1 MTSSNAPHLYLVDG
15 SGYIFRAFHALPPL
29 TTPDGTPSGAVFGY
43 CQMLNRLTQDV
54 GASQLAVIFDAGR
67 TSFRNEVYAD
77 YKAHRPEPPP
87 ELIPQFALI
96 RDATRA
102 YNLPCIELPG
112 YEADDLIAAYAEA
125 AVAAGYKVTIVSSDK
140 DLMQL
145 VADGIEMYD
154 PIKLKRIGRDEVIEK
169 FGVPPEKVIDVQ
181 ALIGDPTDNVPGVPG
196 IGVKTA
202 AQLITEYGDLDSLL
216 ARLGEIKQPKRRETL
231 ETNREKALLSR
242 RLVTLDRKAPL
253 PEPLTA
259 FAVKKAERQVLR
271 DFFQKMG
278 FTKLI
283 QRLDAA
289 PDGGSGAPVVTSAAT
304 TTASVPAGKAEKRY
318 ELVQSLDVLKEWVRR
333 ATYAGV
339 VAFDTETTSSNA
351 AQAELVGVS
360 LALSPGEACYVP
372 LGHRAGGGGLD
383 LGERPPQIPLK
394 DAVAALKPML
404 EDPSVLKI
412 GYEIK
417 FDQRVMRRLGVAVAP
432 VDDAMLLSFVLDAGS
447 HSHGQAELSER
458 HLEHKTIALD
468 EITGAGKAR
477 ITFADVSP
485 DKALGYAAEEADVAL
500 RLHRELKPRLIRE
513 RLTTVYETVERP
525 LVPVLAAMETAGI
538 KVDPGTLHRL
548 SNEFGRTM
556 ATLEGELHKIAGREF
571 NVGSPK
577 QLGEIL
583 FDELK
588 LPGGKKG
595 KTGAYSTHS
604 DILEELIDE
613 HPMPKKI
620 LDWRL
625 VSKLKSTYADT
636 LIEQIDPVTRRIH
649 TTYDMAG
656 AATGR
661 LSSNDPNLQN
671 IPVRSEEGRR
681 IRAAFIAEDGHKLL
695 SVDYSQIEL
704 RLVAEMAEVE
714 PLKQAFRDGLDIHA
728 LTASQV
734 FGVPLEKMD
743 PLTRR
748 NAKAIN
754 FGIIYGMSAFGLAR
768 QIGVAQSEA
777 SAFIKAYFERYPGI
791 RAYMD
796 KAKETA
802 RKHGY
807 VTTLFGRRVHVKT
820 IADKNPAM
828 RSFAE
833 RQAINAP
840 IQGTAADIIKRAMIR
855 MPAALG
861 EAGLKTRM
869 LLQVHDE
876 LVFEA
881 PDAEVETA
889 KALVRKVMEGAIA
902 PAVNLGVPLIADAGV
917 GTTWAEAH

>member
-1 MTSSNAPHLYLVDG
+1 LADPTHLYLVDG

-54 GASQLAVIFDAGR
+54 GANQLAVIFDAGR

-102 YNLPCIELPG
+102 YNLPCIELEG
-112 YEADDLIAAYAEA
+112 YEADDLIAAYAHA
-125 AVAAGYKVTIVSSDK
+125 AAAAGYKVTIVSSDK

-154 PIKLKRIGRDEVIEK
+154 PIKLKRIGREEVIEK

-202 AQLITEYGDLDSLL
+202 AQLIIEYGDLDSLL
-216 ARLGEIKQPKRRETL
+216 ARLDEIKQPKRRETL
-231 ETNREKALLSR
+231 LANKEKALLSR
-242 RLVTLDRKAPL
+242 RLVTLDRKTPL
-253 PEPLTA
+253 PEPLES
-259 FAVKKAERQVLR
+259 FVVKAAEKQLLR

-278 FTKLI
+278 FTKLL

-289 PDGGSGAPVVTSAAT
+289 PGGGSGTAVATAVAA
-304 TTASVPAGKAEKRY
+304 AAAIPAGKTEKRY
-318 ELVQSLDVLKEWVRR
+318 VLVQSLDVLKDWVRR
-333 ATYAGV
+333 ATHAGV
-339 VAFDTETTSSNA
+339 VAFDTEATSSDA
-351 AQAELVGVS
+351 ARAELLGVS

-372 LGHRAGGGGLD
+372 LGHRVGGGGLD
-383 LGERPPQIPLK
+383 FGGKPPQIPL
-394 DAVAALKPML
+394 DEAIAALKPML
-404 EDPSVLKI
+404 EDQSVLKI

-417 FDQRVMRRLGVAVAP
+417 FDARVMHRYGVTLAP
-432 VDDAMLLSFVLDAGS
+432 IDDAMLLSFVLDAGS

-458 HLEHKTIALD
+458 HLEHKTVALD
-468 EITGAGKAR
+468 EITGAGKTR
-477 ITFADVSP
+477 IAFAEVAP
-485 DKALGYAAEEADVAL
+485 DKALAYAAEEADVAL
-500 RLHRELKPRLIRE
+500 RLHGQLRPRLIRE
-513 RLTTVYETVERP
+513 RLTTIYETVERP
-525 LVPVLAAMETAGI
+525 LVPVLAAMESAGI
-538 KVDPGTLHRL
+538 KVDPDTLRRL
-548 SNEFGRTM
+548 SNEFGRSM
-556 ATLEGELHKIAGREF
+556 ASLESDLHKLAGREF

-604 DILEELIDE
+604 DVLEELIE
-613 HPMPKKI
+613 AHPMPRKI

-636 LIEQIDPVTRRIH
+636 LIEQIDPETKRIH

-681 IRAAFIAEDGHKLL
+681 IRAAFIAEPGHKLL

-704 RLVAEMAEVE
+704 RLVAEMADVE
-714 PLKQAFRDGLDIHA
+714 PLKRAFSEGIDIHA

-734 FGVPLEKMD
+734 FGVPLAKMD

-754 FGIIYGMSAFGLAR
+754 FGIIYGISAFGLAR
-768 QIGVAQSEA
+768 QIGVAQGEA

-796 KAKETA
+796 KSKETA

-855 MPAALG
+855 VPPALAQ
-861 EAGLKTRM
+861 AGLKARM

-876 LVFEA
+876 LLFEVPEPEIEA
-881 PDAEVETA
+881 T
-889 KALVRKVMEGAIA
+889 KSLVRKVMEGAAA
-902 PAVNLGVPLIADAGV
+902 PVVSLGVPLIADAGV